1 MDRNSHIPEMLTLGG
16 LGPTLWLAFFALLL
30 WARPGM
36 EVCRAEAQFWCAD
49 KRQANTH
56 K

>member
-1 MDRNSHIPEMLTLGG
+1 MDRNSHIPEMLTLVG
-16 LGPTLWLAFFALLL
+16 LGPKLVFFALLL

-36 EVCRAEAQFWCAD
+36 EVCRAQAQFWCAD
-49 KRQANTH
+49 KHRAKAH

>member
-1 MDRNSHIPEMLTLGG
+1 MDRNSHIPKMLTLV
-16 LGPTLWLAFFALLL
+16 GPGPKLVFFTLLL

-36 EVCRAEAQFWCAD
+36 KVCRAEVRFWCAD